1 MINTHSVEWGTDE
14 SLKNQLLKS
23 HRTYDIDLYGG
34 LTAYQGIE
42 QLIYGAKITI
52 EFHEKNKKDFNKK
65 EIRRLKTFK
74 KMCADYLDKDHLL
87 TFFAESYAK
96 AKNTNI
102 VMTQNIDFG
111 EVIQESIYA
120 NIDAQIKSIERGE
133 AYRMNTKRNEIKT
146 QCENEIKEI
155 LRQEGIRDF
164 ARKAQELIDYNLS

>member
-1 MINTHSVEWGTDE
+1 MINTHSIEWGTDE
-14 SLKNQLLKS
+14 SLKEQLLQSKK
-23 HRTYDIDLYGG
+23 TYDMNLYGK

-65 EIRRLKTFK
+65 EIRRLKSFK

-87 TFFAESYAK
+87 SFFLQSYAK
-96 AKNTNI
+96 AKNANI

-111 EVIQESIYA
+111 AVIQESIFA

-133 AYRMNTKRNEIKT
+133 AYRMDTRRNEIKT

-155 LRQEGIRDF
+155 LQQEGIRDF